1 MSSNIQSEIVSWA
14 ATRPG
19 WQQTVLCELAEG
31 KQWSDEELPALVTEI
46 KAGAPPTRKLTE
58 ADLPQGIAP
67 AAVSLSSIRDLKH
80 VNALLPSQDLDLGGV
95 GLTVVYGDNASGKS
109 GYARLIKS
117 AVRSLHHEDVHESVF
132 EAQSGAQHAEINYRE
147 ANKDRQASWPSEAPA
162 ELGAISFY
170 DEACGDAYLEKD
182 SELGYRPSA
191 LSLLDGLIALCD
203 RVKGWIDS
211 QEAANASET
220 RALPDAPEGSSSETF
235 LESVSGKTT
244 KFELD
249 KACEL
254 PADAD
259 AELNRLRLEEARLQG
274 SDPNAE
280 IARLKASATNL
291 RLLAERV
298 AALESKVGGSS
309 AQVAAELSASAKTT
323 RKAAD
328 LASSE
333 NFDSD
338 PINAVG
344 TDAWRSLWVA
354 AREFSEKDAYPGRD
368 FPVVEDGSACVLC
381 QQPLSV
387 EAADRLSRFDSF
399 VKDTT
404 AKKAEE
410 AERKLTEHLA
420 ALEAAGT
427 EPAGLGVARAALRAD
442 DEKLAD
448 RLDAW
453 LEAAGIRRLAL
464 IDHPS
469 GDAAQAL
476 PDLPASPESVLKD
489 LAADVESSAG
499 LIDDQ
504 QFKESLKKVVDGRK
518 DIEGRKAVAAHRA
531 DIDAEVARRKAYE
544 ELDAAKREAETK
556 AITRRTTELT
566 EKYVTEEVRDRFSRE
581 SHSLA
586 LERIYLKSAGGHK
599 GKLHQRPELLG
610 AKTGRPVREVFS
622 EGEQTALGLAGFF
635 TEAYFDQ
642 SKSAIVLD
650 DPVSSLDHYRR
661 RKVGRRLA
669 ELALDRQVV
678 VFTHDLEFVVALS
691 AAARDVEAG
700 FTERAV
706 ERRGQVPG
714 VCVKE
719 HPWKAKD
726 VGRRLTE
733 LDQLLAEI
741 KQEESNWTQQEYEE
755 KCAGW
760 AGKLSET
767 WERILHLEI
776 AQQIFDPATSEVK
789 PRMLKVI
796 SRVTDE
802 DEKQFQKSYSKVSGW
817 ARRHDKSPSKNPV
830 PPVSAELE
838 AELTVIRE
846 FQERIKAY
854 RN

>member
-1 MSSNIQSEIVSWA
+1 MSSSIQSEIVSWA

-31 KQWSDEELPALVTEI
+31 KQWSDQELPGLVAEI
-46 KAGAPPTRKLTE
+46 EAGAPPTRKLTE

-117 AVRSLHHEDVHESVF
+117 AVRSLHHEDVHENVF
-132 EAQSGAQHAEINYRE
+132 EPRSGAQHAEINYRKGNE
-147 ANKDRQASWPSEAPA
+147 DRQASWPSEAPA

-203 RVKGWIDS
+203 RVKGWADS

-220 RALPDAPEGSSSETF
+220 RALPDAPEGSPSASF
-235 LESVSGKTT
+235 LKSISGKTT
-244 KFELD
+244 KSELD
-249 KACEL
+249 GACEL
-254 PADAD
+254 PGDAD
-259 AELNRLRLEEARLQG
+259 AKLTRLRLEEARLRG
-274 SDPNAE
+274 SDPSAE

-298 AALESKVGGSS
+298 ATVESKVGGSS
-309 AQVAAELSASAKTT
+309 AQVASELSASAKTA
-323 RKAAD
+323 REAAD
-328 LASSE
+328 LASTE
-333 NFDSD
+333 NFESD

-344 TDAWRSLWVA
+344 TDAWRSLWAA

-399 VKDTT
+399 VKDNT
-404 AKKAEE
+404 AMKAEK
-410 AERKLTEHLA
+410 AERRLAEQLA

-427 EPAGLGVARAALRAD
+427 EPADNGVARAALRAE

-453 LEAAGIRRLAL
+453 LEAADARRLAL
-464 IDHPS
+464 IEHPA
-469 GDAAQAL
+469 GDAGRPF
-476 PDLPASPESVLKD
+476 PDLPASPESVLND
-489 LAADVESSAG
+489 LAADKEASAA
-499 LIDDQ
+499 LVDDQ
-504 QFKESLKKVVDGRK
+504 QFKESLKKLADERK
-518 DIEGRKAVAAHRA
+518 DIEGREVVAAYRA
-531 DIDAEVARRKAYE
+531 DIEAEIARRKGYE
-544 ELDAAKREAETK
+544 ELEAVKREAETK
-556 AITRRTTELT
+556 AITRRATELT
-566 EKYVTEEVRDRFSRE
+566 EKYVTEEVRDRFTRE
-581 SHSLA
+581 TDRLR
-586 LERIYLKSAGGHK
+586 LERIHLKSAGGHK

-610 AKTGRPVREVFS
+610 AKTKRPVREVLS

-635 TEAYFDQ
+635 TEAFFDQ
-642 SKSAIVLD
+642 SRSAIVLD
-650 DPVSSLDHYRR
+650 DPVSSLDHIRR
-661 RKVGRRLA
+661 GDVSRRLA
-669 ELALDRQVV
+669 ELAGDRQVV

-691 AAARDVEAG
+691 AAARDAESA
-700 FTERAV
+700 FSERSV
-706 ERRGQVPG
+706 ERRVAGPG
-714 VCVKE
+714 FCVEE

-726 VGRRLTE
+726 VGRRLNE

-741 KQEESNWTQQEYEE
+741 KRERSNWTQQRYEE
-755 KCAGW
+755 KSADW

-767 WERILHLEI
+767 WERILNLEI
-776 AQQIFDPATSEVK
+776 AQQIFDPASSEVK
-789 PRMLKVI
+789 PKMLKVI

-802 DEKQFQKSYSKVSGW
+802 DEQQFQKSYSKVSGW
-817 ARRHDKSPSKNPV
+817 ARRHDKSPSNNPV
-830 PPVSAELE
+830 PPDPAELE
-838 AELTVIRE
+838 TELAIIRE
-846 FQERIKAY
+846 FQKRIMTYK
-854 RN
+854 R

>member
-31 KQWSDEELPALVTEI
+31 KQWSDEELPALITEI
-46 KAGAPPTRKLTE
+46 KASAPPTRKLTE
-58 ADLPQGIAP
+58 ADLPQGIVP

-95 GLTVVYGDNASGKS
+95 GLTVIYGDNASGKS

-117 AVRSLHHEDVHESVF
+117 AVRSLHREEVHENVF

-147 ANKDRQASWPSEAPA
+147 GKEDRQASWPSEAPA

-220 RALPDAPEGSSSETF
+220 RALPDAPEGSSSESF

-244 KFELD
+244 KSELD

-280 IARLKASATNL
+280 IARLKASAANL
-291 RLLAERV
+291 RLLADRV

-309 AQVAAELSASAKTT
+309 AQAATELSAAAKTA
-323 RKAAD
+323 REAAD
-328 LASSE
+328 LASTK
-333 NFDSD
+333 NFESD

-344 TDAWRSLWVA
+344 TDAWRSLWEA
-354 AREFSEKDAYPGRD
+354 AREFSEKNAYPGRD
-368 FPVVEDGSACVLC
+368 FPVVGDGSACVLC

-387 EAADRLSRFDSF
+387 EAADRLSRFDLF

-404 AKKAEE
+404 TKKAEE

-420 ALEAAGT
+420 ALEAVAT
-427 EPAGLGVARAALRAD
+427 EPAGLAVAHAALRAD
-442 DEKLAD
+442 DKKLAD
-448 RLDAW
+448 QFDAW
-453 LEAAGIRRLAL
+453 LEAADTRRLAL
-464 IDHPS
+464 IDR
-469 GDAAQAL
+469 GAGAADQAV
-476 PDLPASPESVLKD
+476 PDLPASPESVLNE
-489 LAADVESSAG
+489 LAADEESSTAF
-499 LIDDQ
+499 IDDQ
-504 QFKESLKKVVDGRK
+504 QFNESLKKVVDARK

-531 DIDAEVARRKAYE
+531 DIEAETARRKAYE
-544 ELDAAKREAETK
+544 ELEAAKRDVETQ
-556 AITRRTTELT
+556 AITRRSTQLT
-566 EKYVTEEVRDRFSRE
+566 EKFVTEEVRDRFTRE
-581 SHSLA
+581 TDRLR
-586 LERIYLKSAGGHK
+586 LERIHLKSAGGHK
-599 GKLHQRPELLG
+599 GKLRQRPELLG
-610 AKTGRPVREVFS
+610 AKTKRPVREVLS

-635 TEAYFDQ
+635 TEAFFDP
-642 SKSAIVLD
+642 SKSGIVLD
-650 DPVSSLDHYRR
+650 DPVSSLDHFRR
-661 RKVGRRLA
+661 EDVARRLA
-669 ELALDRQVV
+669 ELAGDRQVV

-691 AAARDVEAG
+691 AAARDAESA
-700 FTERAV
+700 FTERSV
-706 ERRGQVPG
+706 ERRGAGPG
-714 VCVKE
+714 VCIKE

-726 VGRRLTE
+726 VGRRLDE
-733 LDQLLAEI
+733 LGQLLAEI
-741 KQEESNWTQQEYEE
+741 KRERPDWTQQQYEE
-755 KCAGW
+755 KCADW

-776 AQQIFDPATSEVK
+776 AQQIFDPAKSEVK
-789 PRMLKVI
+789 PKMLKVI

-802 DEKQFQKSYSKVSGW
+802 DEQQFQKSYSKVSGW
-817 ARRHDKSPSKNPV
+817 ARRHDKSPSKNSVLPAPV
-830 PPVSAELE
+830 ELE
-838 AELTVIRE
+838 SELTVITE
-846 FQERIKAY
+846 FQQRIKAY
-854 RN
+854 KN